1 MSISDAR
8 PAIAT
13 TSPSFL
19 ATLRTRQLEH
29 YPNTAARYAYLG
41 LTVVITVALY
51 YELYV
56 GGSVSTLQLTDL
68 HMSFTFYVTL
78 LAIGNLIGAF
88 GSLFA
93 GLTDRLG
100 RCNIVVAGLLVAG
113 VMTAVVLPN
122 MHSKWGFGISGW
134 FVGVVEGICLVATP
148 ALIRDFS
155 PQVGRGAAM
164 GFWTMG
170 PVLGSL
176 VVAEVGSLTISGTP
190 APSFWGHEYVI
201 CGIVGLVVFV
211 AAFVFLRELSP
222 GLRDQL
228 MVTTRDRALVEARA
242 KGIDIESA
250 LRSPWSQVLKPDIV
264 ISAIGVSVL
273 LLVYYTAVGF
283 GTIYYTTIFGFSL
296 HQANDLADWNWG
308 INVLALVFIG
318 LVSDAFRV
326 RKPFM
331 VAGGVWAGVFLILYL
346 GLAGSHPSYLNVAAF
361 VSLLSFGLGLAY
373 TPWMASFTESVE
385 ARNPALTA
393 TGLAI
398 WGWILRV
405 VVFVSFMVIPVVI
418 SSVTPL
424 VNYGATVAADA
435 KQYGPALAFAQKNPA
450 LISFAKANSGVL
462 GVAAAHPALV
472 QQVTQYRT
480 QLAAL
485 SALAAKDP
493 ADLRAVEQH
502 AAVFAALQKFAPEV
516 AVISAHQSLFLRL
529 AADPTSATLQAQ
541 AVAAA
546 GGGSKGVAI
555 LATIA
560 GNQATLTPALRYAAA
575 NPTVV
580 AFAQAN
586 AATLGF
592 AASHAALVAEAQKYA
607 ASLAA
612 LGALQAAHPALM
624 AQVAAHSAQLA
635 VLAKVPPAAIA
646 YLTAHGTAVEKAAAQ
661 SPGQWKTWYWICFG
675 GIIVFLLAVPLLK
688 GRWSPA
694 KARADEEA
702 HEAMVLAELAKLAA
716 G

>member
-1 MSISDAR
+1 MSISDAH
-8 PAIAT
+8 PIAEA
-13 TSPSFL
+13 PVPGFL
-19 ATLRTRQLEH
+19 AALKSRQLEH
-29 YPNTAARYAYLG
+29 YPNTAPRYSYLG
-41 LTVVITVALY
+41 LTALITIALY

-56 GGSVSTLQLTDL
+56 SGSVSTLQLTDL

-78 LAIGNLIGAF
+78 LAFANLVGAF

-93 GLTDRLG
+93 GLADRVG
-100 RCNIVVAGLLVAG
+100 RCNIVVAGLLLTG
-113 VMTAVVLPN
+113 LLTAVALPN
-122 MHSKWGFGISGW
+122 AHSKWVFGIEGW
-134 FVGVVEGICLVATP
+134 CVGLVEGICLVATP

-155 PQVGRGAAM
+155 PQVGRGTAM

-201 CGIVGLVVFV
+201 CGIVGLVVFA
-211 AAFVFLRELSP
+211 AAFLFLRELSP

-228 MVTTRDRALVEARA
+228 MVTSRDRALIEARA

-250 LRSPWSQVLKPDIV
+250 LRNPWGQLLKPDIV

-273 LLVYYTAVGF
+273 LLVYYTAVAF
-283 GTIYYTTIFGFSL
+283 GTIYYSTIFGFSL

-318 LVSDAFRV
+318 VVSDAFRV

-331 VAGGVWAGVFLILYL
+331 VLGGIFAGAFLILYL
-346 GLAGSHPSYLNVAAF
+346 GLAGSHPSYATVALY
-361 VSLLSFGLGLAY
+361 VSLMAVGLGLAY

-405 VVFVSFMVIPVVI
+405 IVFVSFLVIPVVI

-424 VNYGATVAADA
+424 VNYGASVAADA
-435 KQYGPALAFAQKNPA
+435 KYVPTLTFAKTHPALVG
-450 LISFAKANSGVL
+450 FAKDNAGLL
-462 GVAAAHPALV
+462 GVAASHPTLV
-472 QQVTQYRT
+472 QQVTADKA

-493 ADLRAVEQH
+493 TELQAVQLH
-502 AAVFAALQKFAPEV
+502 AAAFTTLQKFTPEV
-516 AVISAHQSLFLRL
+516 AVISTHQALFERL
-529 AADPTSATLQAQ
+529 AADPTSPALEAQ

-575 NPTVV
+575 NPGVV
-580 AFAQAN
+580 AFARAN
-586 AATLGF
+586 ATTLDF
-592 AASHAALVAEAQKYA
+592 AASHAALVAFAQKEA
-607 ASLAA
+607 GALRA
-612 LGALQAAHPALM
+612 LGALAVTQPALM
-624 AQVAAHSAQLA
+624 AQVAAHGAQLA
-635 VLAKVPPAAIA
+635 ALAKVPAAAIA
-646 YLTAHGTAVEKAAAQ
+646 YLEAHGSAVQKAAAQ
-661 SPGQWKTWYWICFG
+661 SPSQWRTWYWICFG
-675 GIIVFLLAVPLLK
+675 GIVVFLLAVPLLK

-694 KARADEEA
+694 RARADEEA
-702 HEAMVLAELAKLAA
+702 HEAMVQAELAKLS
-716 G
+716 GRS